1 MLPAPTFERSNEFA
15 QRADSAVW
23 AGRLFFFL
31 RRGLSLQ
38 IPFIHKTLNLSDLPF
53 LPISALV
60 TGVFLFISSS
70 CQVDWNNG
78 ARGPLSLLISFPA
91 GPRGGPFL
99 LMTFGNVFLSVTL
112 TSLSVLSF

>member
-1 MLPAPTFERSNEFA
+1 MNLLREPIALSGPEDFFFFFAARSFF
-15 QRADSAVW
+15 ADSIY
-23 AGRLFFFL
+23 
-31 RRGLSLQ
+31 SQ
-38 IPFIHKTLNLSDLPF
+38 TLNLSDLPF

-78 ARGPLSLLISFPA
+78 VRGLLSLLISFPA